1 MSLNESR
8 YSTHKSKSRPSSSTR
23 QSKTNAN
30 KGVKTKMISL
40 TKPGTSHA
48 RKTKSKDFDL
58 EKKKKQTTDNTF
70 KLARE
75 AEQQRE
81 EEDMF
86 RDAQRSSQFS
96 DLDQSFPRQT
106 GDSVFKDK

>member
-1 MSLNESR
+1 MSTVNEDQWEKGHYLSLNNSR

-40 TKPGTSHA
+40 RKPGTGHA

-58 EKKKKQTTDNTF
+58 EKKKQITDNTF
-70 KLARE
+70 KLAQE
-75 AEQQRE
+75 AEQ
-81 EEDMF
+81 
-86 RDAQRSSQFS
+86 
-96 DLDQSFPRQT
+96 
-106 GDSVFKDK
+106 